1 MFHILHCNGKQ
12 VSSVLCCNI
21 IITTFRVSYTIEVRD
36 DNNCKI
42 MFYDCLLL

>member
-21 IITTFRVSYTIEVRD
+21 TTFRVSYTIEARD
-36 DNNCKI
+36 DNNYKI